1 VGDRTVLH
9 YRLADRLG
17 AGASG
22 DVYLAE
28 DLRLHRPVALK
39 MLREDEEG
47 SGEAAGRLLR
57 EARVA
62 SSLSH
67 PNIAVVYEVGEVEH
81 EGRLRG
87 FIAMEHV
94 PGRTMQDR
102 LREGPL
108 PPGEALAI
116 IRQVAEALL
125 EAHERG
131 VVHRDVKP
139 GNVMVTDRG
148 LVKVLDFGLA
158 KFAPP
163 TADGAAT
170 WSGHHGALEGGG
182 AILGTL
188 AYMSPEQARGGEV
201 DARSDVYSLG
211 ALLYET
217 LAGRPPFTGKN
228 AVELLEALLR
238 DDPPPLPP
246 STPLGDGLGR
256 LALALL
262 VKDREKR
269 PGGMQ
274 DVLRALDD
282 VAAGRLPTP
291 EDSKKDGAIAVMS
304 FANLTRNAEHDWLG
318 TGIAETLAVGL
329 SGLPGSS
336 AVSRERI
343 GEVLRKLRV
352 PAESDD
358 PAVAVRLGREL
369 GARSVISGGYQ
380 VLGDGV
386 RVTTRVI
393 DVESG
398 RTIATHKLDG
408 TRTALFDLQD
418 RLVAE
423 VGSLLRDQL
432 PAPLLKGE
440 ETKSLEAYEAF
451 SRGLLNLRS
460 ESREALDRA
469 ILFFEQAI
477 TFDPAYARAHMQ
489 LGYALDV
496 KGDQLGNPRLSEQGL
511 ASVDLALAL
520 DPDCSET
527 WRARGSVLISLGR
540 DEEALAAFEKT
551 LSANPTD
558 ARAHSGIGRVHFIL
572 RGEFREAVAAY
583 ERSLALDPHG
593 GWAALQ
599 CAHCAALA
607 RDFEKALA
615 WARRAIVLQQQ
626 FLTGRTGIGIVG
638 AFVRL
643 GQVFALQGRHAEA
656 IVEYERELELLKEV
670 EHGLRGRIF
679 IELHQRLGEARL
691 RLGEA
696 KAGRLDLDLA
706 IEAFDRRLRN
716 GADDPM
722 TRYYAA
728 CAYALRGEVDAAI
741 ASLEKAADKRLRLTV
756 ARGRIEPALESLH
769 GEPRFEALLS
779 RWPKAA

>member
-1 VGDRTVLH
+1 MK
-9 YRLADRLG
+9 AD
-17 AGASG
+17 
-22 DVYLAE
+22 
-28 DLRLHRPVALK
+28 
-39 MLREDEEG
+39 
-47 SGEAAGRLLR
+47 
-57 EARVA
+57 
-62 SSLSH
+62 
-67 PNIAVVYEVGEVEH
+67 
-81 EGRLRG
+81 
-87 FIAMEHV
+87 
-94 PGRTMQDR
+94 
-102 LREGPL
+102 
-108 PPGEALAI
+108 
-116 IRQVAEALL
+116 
-125 EAHERG
+125 
-131 VVHRDVKP
+131 
-139 GNVMVTDRG
+139 
-148 LVKVLDFGLA
+148 
-158 KFAPP
+158 
-163 TADGAAT
+163 
-170 WSGHHGALEGGG
+170 
-182 AILGTL
+182 
-188 AYMSPEQARGGEV
+188 
-201 DARSDVYSLG
+201 
-211 ALLYET
+211 
-217 LAGRPPFTGKN
+217 
-228 AVELLEALLR
+228 
-238 DDPPPLPP
+238 
-246 STPLGDGLGR
+246 
-256 LALALL
+256 
-262 VKDREKR
+262 
-269 PGGMQ
+269 
-274 DVLRALDD
+274 
-282 VAAGRLPTP
+282 
-291 EDSKKDGAIAVMS
+291 AIAVMS

-343 GEVLRKLRV
+343 GEVLRKLGV

-358 PAVAVRLGREL
+358 PTIAVRLGREL
-369 GARSVISGGYQ
+369 GARSVVSGGYQ
-380 VLGDGV
+380 VLGDSV

-398 RTIATHKLDG
+398 RAIATHKLDG

-432 PAPLLKGE
+432 PAPLQMGE
-440 ETKSLEAYEAF
+440 ETRSLEAYEAF

-477 TFDPAYARAHMQ
+477 AFDPAYARAHMQ
-489 LGYALDV
+489 LGSALDV
-496 KGDQLGNPRLSEQGL
+496 KGEYLGNPRLSEQGL

-520 DPDCSET
+520 DPECAET
-527 WRARGSVLISLGR
+527 WRTRGSVLVSLGR

-551 LSANPTD
+551 LNANPTD

-583 ERSLALDPHG
+583 ERSLALDPDG

-643 GQVFALQGRHAEA
+643 GQVFALQGHHAEA

-670 EHGLRGRIF
+670 DHGLRGRIF

-696 KAGRLDLDLA
+696 QAGRLDLDLA

-722 TRYYAA
+722 TRYYVA
-728 CAYALRGEVDAAI
+728 CAYALRGEVDAAL

-756 ARGRIEPALESLH
+756 ARGRIEPALETLH